1 MLSDWTAAKASTEGT
16 QGANPSVFM
25 FCFTK
30 ILLCFVS
37 FHKKI
42 YEHPEETVSFLDKFC
57 LYLQEPEDKSIL
69 EY

>member
-1 MLSDWTAAKASTEGT
+1 MTE
-16 QGANPSVFM
+16 QQQKHLQKEPKGATLQSS
-25 FCFTK
+25 CFVSLK
-30 ILLCFVS
+30 SYCFVS

-42 YEHPEETVSFLDKFC
+42 YEHPEETVSFLDKFY